1 MEDSSLSPS
10 AIINQL
16 QQNDVT
22 HVVWLPDSETNFMYD
37 QMVLDQ
43 SIKIVSICREGESLA
58 IAAGLWVGGKKPVVM
73 IQNTGMFESGDSIRG
88 LGLDIEIPLVL
99 MIGYRGWTRH
109 GITRDSAARYTEPI
123 LNAWGINY
131 YLVETD
137 EDVLDA
143 LGSLMIGI
151 HPVKDIAVRHLLGL
165 TLNGRNTSRSTD

>member
-1 MEDSSLSPS
+1 MEDSSLSPL
-10 AIINQL
+10 AIISQL

-43 SIKIVSICREGESLA
+43 SIKIVPICREGESLA

-109 GITRDSAARYTEPI
+109 GITCLLYTSDAA
-123 LNAWGINY
+123 
-131 YLVETD
+131 D
-137 EDVLDA
+137 E
-143 LGSLMIGI
+143 
-151 HPVKDIAVRHLLGL
+151 
-165 TLNGRNTSRSTD
+165 

>member
-137 EDVLDA
+137 EDASRISDA
-143 LGSLMIGI
+143 FNEADSTGRMVACLMGTEY
-151 HPVKDIAVRHLLGL
+151 A
-165 TLNGRNTSRSTD
+165 

>member
-99 MIGYRGWTRH
+99 MIG
-109 GITRDSAARYTEPI
+109 
-123 LNAWGINY
+123 
-131 YLVETD
+131 
-137 EDVLDA
+137 
-143 LGSLMIGI
+143 
-151 HPVKDIAVRHLLGL
+151 
-165 TLNGRNTSRSTD
+165 